1 MGAASSTTA
10 AAVEAAIAAQRALG
24 VRIRIATGEAELR
37 VDIMTT
43 NDHPDRAPVLPP
55 SGTTVPVH
63 VLAG

>member
-1 MGAASSTTA
+1 M
-10 AAVEAAIAAQRALG
+10 EAAIAAQRALG